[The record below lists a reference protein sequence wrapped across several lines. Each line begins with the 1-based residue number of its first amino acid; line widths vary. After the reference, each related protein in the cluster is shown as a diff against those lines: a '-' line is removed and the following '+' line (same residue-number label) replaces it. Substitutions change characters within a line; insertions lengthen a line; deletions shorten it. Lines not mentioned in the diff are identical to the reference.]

1 MNIIVFAFLTLITRS
16 ISDNCDG
23 DRFGFQLNPTNP
35 IFIFE
40 NGDFNNKADQPMTLE
55 IPSEQY
61 IGTLFTYIFY
71 EQSNNTLM

>member
-23 DRFGFQLNPTNP
+23 DRFGFDLLPTNP

-61 IGTLFTYIFY
+61 IGNLFIYIY
-71 EQSNNTLM
+71 MSKVTIL